1 MMTQEAILYYADHPA
16 DFVEDLLHVTP
27 DKNQR
32 AILDS
37 VAKNQMTSVRSGH
50 GIGKSAVEAWTVIWF
65 MSTRPFPKIPCTA
78 PTQHQL
84 FDILWAE
91 ISKWLRNNKALE
103 RELMWTK
110 EKVYMKQYPEEWFAV
125 ARTASKPDALQG
137 FHADD
142 ILYIIDE
149 ASGVDDKVFE
159 PVLGALSTPG
169 ARLLMCGNPT
179 QLSGFF
185 YDSHHKN
192 RGSYTTFHVDGRNSS
207 RVSDDFVKTIIQ
219 MYGEDSDVFRVR
231 VAGEFPRQEN
241 DVFIPLPLVEKSIM
255 TEWTEPTKPARIDIG
270 CDVARYGDDRTVIG
284 YKVDEKAMF
293 YKRKSGQDLMQT
305 ADDIMELGLKLMEK
319 YRFDKAIPIKI
330 DDSGLGGGVTDRL
343 LRKKTENTDDG
354 YRSGVKHGK
363 LEYACTPVRLPWEIT
378 EETLR
383 ENIEGSNYETI
394 VTNLMT
400 RQIGC
405 DREDLCLNGDER
417 YAKVKEF
424 SSSETYA
431 IGDLV
436 AYNKKVYQ
444 YTAAHTAG
452 AFDAGEATELGTV
465 DDADFLKVN
474 DGWVKQFKEGG
485 HVVDVS
491 GINSGAMVLDV
502 FYKGLRAV
510 PDKFNNGS
518 LRWLMSP
525 HRRQEWE
532 RYILNQAV
540 TAGGIITDKRVE
552 NPASVPVIEVPALPD
567 DVIMLTDPKNLVVVN
582 SYGVVIRKTT
592 EGPEAIYQD
601 KRFYVVHFDFDTLVE
616 ELDATAIVTGLAS
629 I

>member
-1 MMTQEAILYYADHPA
+1 MT
-16 DFVEDLLHVTP
+16 
-27 DKNQR
+27 
-32 AILDS
+32 
-37 VAKNQMTSVRSGH
+37 MRS
-50 GIGKSAVEAWTVIWF
+50 
-65 MSTRPFPKIPCTA
+65 
-78 PTQHQL
+78 
-84 FDILWAE
+84 
-91 ISKWLRNNKALE
+91 NKAIVNAAGQ
-103 RELMWTK
+103 TIT
-110 EKVYMKQYPEEWFAV
+110 
-125 ARTASKPDALQG
+125 TAGLAAG
-137 FHADD
+137 
-142 ILYIIDE
+142 
-149 ASGVDDKVFE
+149 
-159 PVLGALSTPG
+159 GALNPEQAKKFIQQTFEATP
-169 ARLLMCGNPT
+169 
-179 QLSGFF
+179 LSGLVRHELRSAKTGEI
-185 YDSHHKN
+185 DKI
-192 RGSYTTFHVDGRNSS
+192 GVGR
-207 RVSDDFVKTIIQ
+207 
-219 MYGEDSDVFRVR
+219 
-231 VAGEFPRQEN
+231 
-241 DVFIPLPLVEKSIM
+241 
-255 TEWTEPTKPARIDIG
+255 
-270 CDVARYGDDRTVIG
+270 
-284 YKVDEKAMF
+284 
-293 YKRKSGQDLMQT
+293 
-305 ADDIMELGLKLMEK
+305 
-319 YRFDKAIPIKI
+319 
-330 DDSGLGGGVTDRL
+330 RL

-452 AFDAGEATELGTV
+452 TFNAGEATELGTV

-540 TAGGIITDKRVE
+540 TAGGIITEDYLGFDLAVTFQLQ
-552 NPASVPVIEVPALPD
+552 VIEADGKGGPARRCHHADRPEESGRRQLLRRCHPQD
-567 DVIMLTDPKNLVVVN
+567 H
-582 SYGVVIRKTT
+582 R
-592 EGPEAIYQD
+592 GPGGHLSGQAFLCRAFRLRY
-601 KRFYVVHFDFDTLVE
+601 
-616 ELDATAIVTGLAS
+616 AG
-629 I
+629 

>member
-1 MMTQEAILYYADHPA
+1 MT
-16 DFVEDLLHVTP
+16 
-27 DKNQR
+27 
-32 AILDS
+32 
-37 VAKNQMTSVRSGH
+37 MRS
-50 GIGKSAVEAWTVIWF
+50 
-65 MSTRPFPKIPCTA
+65 
-78 PTQHQL
+78 
-84 FDILWAE
+84 
-91 ISKWLRNNKALE
+91 NKAIVNAAGQ
-103 RELMWTK
+103 TIT
-110 EKVYMKQYPEEWFAV
+110 
-125 ARTASKPDALQG
+125 TAGLAAG
-137 FHADD
+137 
-142 ILYIIDE
+142 
-149 ASGVDDKVFE
+149 
-159 PVLGALSTPG
+159 GALNPEQAKKFIHQTFEATP
-169 ARLLMCGNPT
+169 
-179 QLSGFF
+179 LSGLVRHELRSAKTGEI
-185 YDSHHKN
+185 DKI
-192 RGSYTTFHVDGRNSS
+192 GVGR
-207 RVSDDFVKTIIQ
+207 
-219 MYGEDSDVFRVR
+219 
-231 VAGEFPRQEN
+231 
-241 DVFIPLPLVEKSIM
+241 
-255 TEWTEPTKPARIDIG
+255 
-270 CDVARYGDDRTVIG
+270 
-284 YKVDEKAMF
+284 
-293 YKRKSGQDLMQT
+293 
-305 ADDIMELGLKLMEK
+305 
-319 YRFDKAIPIKI
+319 
-330 DDSGLGGGVTDRL
+330 RL

-452 AFDAGEATELGTV
+452 AFNAGEATELGTV

-616 ELDATAIVTGLAS
+616 ELDATAIVTGLAPMMALCAPLRRILTSLWTTPRNIPRCWKAAISRLSLTLTPSPAICAPTSSARWTRSSSTSWLTIWAS
-629 I
+629 IPPARTRRRSSRPSPRSPWKSLTFPR

>member
-1 MMTQEAILYYADHPA
+1 MT
-16 DFVEDLLHVTP
+16 
-27 DKNQR
+27 
-32 AILDS
+32 
-37 VAKNQMTSVRSGH
+37 MRS
-50 GIGKSAVEAWTVIWF
+50 
-65 MSTRPFPKIPCTA
+65 
-78 PTQHQL
+78 
-84 FDILWAE
+84 
-91 ISKWLRNNKALE
+91 NKAIVNAAGQ
-103 RELMWTK
+103 TIT
-110 EKVYMKQYPEEWFAV
+110 
-125 ARTASKPDALQG
+125 TAGLAAG
-137 FHADD
+137 
-142 ILYIIDE
+142 
-149 ASGVDDKVFE
+149 
-159 PVLGALSTPG
+159 GALNPEQAKKFIQQTFEATP
-169 ARLLMCGNPT
+169 
-179 QLSGFF
+179 LSGLVRHELRSAKTGEI
-185 YDSHHKN
+185 DKI
-192 RGSYTTFHVDGRNSS
+192 GVGR
-207 RVSDDFVKTIIQ
+207 
-219 MYGEDSDVFRVR
+219 
-231 VAGEFPRQEN
+231 
-241 DVFIPLPLVEKSIM
+241 
-255 TEWTEPTKPARIDIG
+255 
-270 CDVARYGDDRTVIG
+270 
-284 YKVDEKAMF
+284 
-293 YKRKSGQDLMQT
+293 
-305 ADDIMELGLKLMEK
+305 
-319 YRFDKAIPIKI
+319 
-330 DDSGLGGGVTDRL
+330 RL
-343 LRKKTENTDDG
+343 LRKKTEDTDDG
-354 YRSGVKHGK
+354 YRSGVKHG
-363 LEYACTPVRLPWEIT
+363 
-378 EETLR
+378 

-452 AFDAGEATELGTV
+452 AFNAGEATELGTV

-532 RYILNQAV
+532 RYILNPAV

>member
-1 MMTQEAILYYADHPA
+1 MSRTIKIFDTTLRDGEQSPGCSMNLNEKI
-16 DFVEDLLHVTP
+16 E
-27 DKNQR
+27 
-32 AILDS
+32 
-37 VAKNQMTSVRSGH
+37 VAKQLEALKVDIIEAGFAAASPGDAAAIAAIADTVRGATICSLARSVDKDIEAAYNAIRRAESARIHTFIATSPVHMEYKLKMTREQVIDRIREMVAYAKSYCDDIEFSAEDASRSDWAFLAH
-50 GIGKSAVEAWTVIWF
+50 CY
-65 MSTRPFPKIPCTA
+65 ST
-78 PTQHQL
+78 
-84 FDILWAE
+84 
-91 ISKWLRNNKALE
+91 
-103 RELMWTK
+103 
-110 EKVYMKQYPEEWFAV
+110 AV
-125 ARTASKPDALQG
+125 AAGATTLNVPDTVG
-137 FHADD
+137 
-142 ILYIIDE
+142 Y
-149 ASGVDDKVFE
+149 
-159 PVLGALSTPG
+159 STPQE
-169 ARLLMCGNPT
+169 M
-179 QLSGFF
+179 
-185 YDSHHKN
+185 YD
-192 RGSYTTFHVDGRNSS
+192 
-207 RVSDDFVKTIIQ
+207 
-219 MYGEDSDVFRVR
+219 
-231 VAGEFPRQEN
+231 
-241 DVFIPLPLVEKSIM
+241 L
-255 TEWTEPTKPARIDIG
+255 
-270 CDVARYGDDRTVIG
+270 
-284 YKVDEKAMF
+284 
-293 YKRKSGQDLMQT
+293 
-305 ADDIMELGLKLMEK
+305 
-319 YRFDKAIPIKI
+319 
-330 DDSGLGGGVTDRL
+330 
-343 LRKKTENTDDG
+343 
-354 YRSGVKHGK
+354 
-363 LEYACTPVRLPWEIT
+363 IT
-378 EETLR
+378 YLR

-405 DREDLCLNGDER
+405 DREDLCLNGDEKF
-417 YAKVKEF
+417 AKVKEF
-424 SSSETYA
+424 SSSATYA

-444 YTAAHTAG
+444 YTASHTAG
-452 AFDAGEATELGTV
+452 AFNAGEATELGTV

-474 DGWVKQFKEGG
+474 DGWVKQFKDGG

>member
-1 MMTQEAILYYADHPA
+1 
-16 DFVEDLLHVTP
+16 
-27 DKNQR
+27 
-32 AILDS
+32 
-37 VAKNQMTSVRSGH
+37 
-50 GIGKSAVEAWTVIWF
+50 
-65 MSTRPFPKIPCTA
+65 
-78 PTQHQL
+78 
-84 FDILWAE
+84 
-91 ISKWLRNNKALE
+91 
-103 RELMWTK
+103 
-110 EKVYMKQYPEEWFAV
+110 
-125 ARTASKPDALQG
+125 
-137 FHADD
+137 
-142 ILYIIDE
+142 
-149 ASGVDDKVFE
+149 
-159 PVLGALSTPG
+159 
-169 ARLLMCGNPT
+169 
-179 QLSGFF
+179 
-185 YDSHHKN
+185 
-192 RGSYTTFHVDGRNSS
+192 
-207 RVSDDFVKTIIQ
+207 
-219 MYGEDSDVFRVR
+219 
-231 VAGEFPRQEN
+231 
-241 DVFIPLPLVEKSIM
+241 
-255 TEWTEPTKPARIDIG
+255 
-270 CDVARYGDDRTVIG
+270 
-284 YKVDEKAMF
+284 
-293 YKRKSGQDLMQT
+293 
-305 ADDIMELGLKLMEK
+305 
-319 YRFDKAIPIKI
+319 
-330 DDSGLGGGVTDRL
+330 
-343 LRKKTENTDDG
+343 
-354 YRSGVKHGK
+354 
-363 LEYACTPVRLPWEIT
+363 
-378 EETLR
+378 
-383 ENIEGSNYETI
+383 
-394 VTNLMT
+394 MT

-436 AYNKKVYQ
+436 AYNKKVHQ

-502 FYKGLRAV
+502 FLQGPARSSRQVQQRHSPLADV
-510 PDKFNNGS
+510 P
-518 LRWLMSP
+518 P